1 MMQKEVL
8 VHWESLPS
16 SKCGRRRQD
25 YQKQT
30 QSSTSFL
37 SVSLCVWGNG
47 HCEERREVLYVVY
60 IGKWVAQRERERG
73 DDDDDDD
80 EVVGEVDS
88 LQGSVGAWKSVD
100 NWCILSTGE
109 A

>member
-1 MMQKEVL
+1 ML
-8 VHWESLPS
+8 STLESGL
-16 SKCGRRRQD
+16 
-25 YQKQT
+25 
-30 QSSTSFL
+30 
-37 SVSLCVWGNG
+37 
-47 HCEERREVLYVVY
+47 H
-60 IGKWVAQRERERG
+60 RERERG

>member
-1 MMQKEVL
+1 VFGGTDIVKKGGRFCML
-8 VHWESLPS
+8 STLESGL
-16 SKCGRRRQD
+16 
-25 YQKQT
+25 
-30 QSSTSFL
+30 
-37 SVSLCVWGNG
+37 
-47 HCEERREVLYVVY
+47 H
-60 IGKWVAQRERERG
+60 RERERG